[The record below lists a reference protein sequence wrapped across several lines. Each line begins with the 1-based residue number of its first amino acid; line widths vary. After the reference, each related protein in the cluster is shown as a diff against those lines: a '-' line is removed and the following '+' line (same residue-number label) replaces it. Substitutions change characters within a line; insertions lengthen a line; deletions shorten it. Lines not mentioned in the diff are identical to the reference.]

1 VGSNPAGRANPIKSN
16 SYVHLVGSILMNLT
30 RNISV
35 THNHFM
41 RQLAQTRKGH
51 RTRGG
56 DVFAAV
62 GDPTRRRVLD
72 MLSRGELA
80 ANAIAAPFRISRP
93 AVSRH
98 LTVLRKAGLVS
109 VHRRGREQIYQLRAQ
124 PLQGLSDWV
133 EHYRAFWNE
142 KMTALGDYL
151 LTQQKES

>member
-1 VGSNPAGRANPIKSN
+1 MVEGEWSSKLR
-16 SYVHLVGSILMNLT
+16 HLT

-35 THNHFM
+35 THNCVM
-41 RQLAQTRKGH
+41 GRLPQSRNAH
-51 RTRGG
+51 RTRGD

-72 MLSRGELA
+72 MLSRGDLA
-80 ANAIAAPFRISRP
+80 ASAIAAPFRISRP

-109 VHRRGREQIYQLRAQ
+109 VRRRGRQQIYQLRAQ
-124 PLQGLSDWV
+124 PLQEVADWV

-142 KMTALGDYL
+142 KLAALRDYL
-151 LTQQKES
+151 RTQQKGS